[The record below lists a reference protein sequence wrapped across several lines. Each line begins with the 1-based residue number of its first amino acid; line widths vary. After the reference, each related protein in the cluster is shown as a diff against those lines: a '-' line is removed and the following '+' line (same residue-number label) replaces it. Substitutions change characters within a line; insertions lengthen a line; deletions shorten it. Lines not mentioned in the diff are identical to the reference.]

1 MSRVQDVPV
10 SVECAFMQEMAP
22 SNLGRVFGR
31 ILLVRVSEDAL
42 VDRDRQHVDAD
53 KLDLIGRTEDTEDRA
68 FEC

>member
-1 MSRVQDVPV
+1 
-10 SVECAFMQEMAP
+10 MQEMAP

>member
-1 MSRVQDVPV
+1 
-10 SVECAFMQEMAP
+10 MQEMAP

-53 KLDLIGRTEDTEDRA
+53 KLDLIGRTEGGWQTPKTGRSNAEYSAGRVA
-68 FEC
+68 VR